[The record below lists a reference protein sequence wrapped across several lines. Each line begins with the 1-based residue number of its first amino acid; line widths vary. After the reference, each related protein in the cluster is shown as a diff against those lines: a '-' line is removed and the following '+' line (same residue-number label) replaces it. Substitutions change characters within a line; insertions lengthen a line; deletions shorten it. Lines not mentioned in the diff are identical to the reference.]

1 MKAASERYGGHVDPD
16 AVDRTVSETEARTI
30 FDRHI
35 GGRLRGVT
43 SRVVKAATCL
53 YTVTPDA
60 GFIVDRLR
68 EDGTVLA
75 ASACS
80 GHGFKHSPALGE
92 HLAAM
97 ATEADFV
104 GEESFALGRFAA

>member
-1 MKAASERYGGHVDPD
+1 MVR
-16 AVDRTVSETEARTI
+16 
-30 FDRHI
+30 
-35 GGRLRGVT
+35 
-43 SRVVKAATCL
+43 AATCL

-68 EDGTVLA
+68 ADGTVLA

-92 HLAAM
+92 HLAAL
-97 ATEADFV
+97 ATDPGAAAEA
-104 GEESFALGRFAA
+104 SFALERFAPAEAAAP